1 MTNSHRDPHANPP
14 PPAQQLPQPP
24 HHPPGHNPPAFNVPP
39 ATLALA
45 GAMVAV
51 FALLHLL
58 PESVVEAI
66 AWQFSFNAEL
76 LLRALDGHG
85 PLGGAA
91 LRLVS
96 HMFLHYDALH
106 LAVNVGFMLAFASV
120 VERRLGKLA
129 FLALFLASGIA
140 GALFETWFF
149 TDPAT
154 LHIPMV
160 GASGGI
166 MGLMATALMITMA
179 PAHRSAGNRT
189 TAGAGR
195 PALLRVMTALV
206 GLNVVI
212 GLMSEAGL
220 TGPYLIGWRAH
231 LGGFALGLVVGWV
244 LRRRQRG

>member
-1 MTNSHRDPHANPP
+1 MS
-14 PPAQQLPQPP
+14 QPP
-24 HHPPGHNPPAFNVPP
+24 LPPTRDDARQREPNPPAFNVPP
-39 ATLALA
+39 ATLALS
-45 GAMVAV
+45 GVLVAV
-51 FALLHLL
+51 FALLHLV
-58 PESVVEAI
+58 PERIAEAI
-66 AWQFSFNAEL
+66 NWQLSFNAEL

-85 PLGGAA
+85 GLGHAA

-96 HMFLHYDALH
+96 HMFLHFDAMH
-106 LAVNVGFMLAFASV
+106 LAVNVGFLVAFASV

-129 FLALFLASGIA
+129 FLALFLACGIA
-140 GALFETWFF
+140 GALCETWFL
-149 TDPAT
+149 TDPLT

-166 MGLMATALMITMA
+166 MGLMAVALLIETMSVG
-179 PAHRSAGNRT
+179 RGGR
-189 TAGAGR
+189 R
-195 PALLRVMTALV
+195 PALLRVMIALV

-244 LRRRQRG
+244 LRRRARRGRV

>member
-1 MTNSHRDPHANPP
+1 MSEPDLPRARDDRR
-14 PPAQQLPQPP
+14 QRED
-24 HHPPGHNPPAFNVPP
+24 NPPAFNVPP

-45 GAMVAV
+45 GVLIAV
-51 FALLHLL
+51 FALLLLL
-58 PESVVEAI
+58 PERIVEAI
-66 AWQFSFNAEL
+66 NWHLSFNAEL

-85 PLGGAA
+85 PVGRAA

-96 HMFLHYDALH
+96 HMFLHFDAMH
-106 LAVNVGFMLAFASV
+106 LAVNVGFLVAFASV

-129 FLALFLASGIA
+129 FLTLFLASGIA
-140 GALFETWFF
+140 GALCETWFF

-166 MGLMATALMITMA
+166 MGLMAVALLIETMSVG
-179 PAHRSAGNRT
+179 RGRR
-189 TAGAGR
+189 R
-195 PALLRVMTALV
+195 PALLRVMIALV

-231 LGGFALGLVVGWV
+231 LGGFALGLIVGWV
-244 LRRRQRG
+244 LRRRARRGRV

>member
-1 MTNSHRDPHANPP
+1 MSGPSLPPTRDDER
-14 PPAQQLPQPP
+14 QRE
-24 HHPPGHNPPAFNVPP
+24 HNPPAFNVPP

-45 GAMVAV
+45 AAMVAV
-51 FALLHLL
+51 FALLQVL
-58 PESVVEAI
+58 PAEMVDAI
-66 AWQFSFNAEL
+66 AWRFSFNAEL
-76 LLRALDGHG
+76 LLRALDGQG
-85 PLGGAA
+85 SLPGAA

-140 GALFETWFF
+140 GALCETWFL

-166 MGLMATALMITMA
+166 MGLMAVALLIETMSVG
-179 PAHRSAGNRT
+179 R
-189 TAGAGR
+189 GARR
-195 PALLRVMTALV
+195 PALLRVMIALV

-231 LGGFALGLVVGWV
+231 LGGFAFGLIVGWV
-244 LRRRQRG
+244 LRRRGRG

>member
-1 MTNSHRDPHANPP
+1 MSDPHPS
-14 PPAQQLPQPP
+14 PARQDPRQPG
-24 HHPPGHNPPAFNVPP
+24 GHPPAFNVPP
-39 ATLALA
+39 TTLALA
-45 GAMVAV
+45 AAMVVV
-51 FALLHLL
+51 FALLQVL
-58 PESVVEAI
+58 PAGVVDAI
-66 AWQFSFNAEL
+66 AWRFSFNAEL
-76 LLRALDGHG
+76 LLRALDGRG
-85 PLGGAA
+85 SLPGAA

-129 FLALFLASGIA
+129 FLALFLAGGIA
-140 GALFETWFF
+140 GALCETWFF

-166 MGLMATALMITMA
+166 MGLMAVALLIETL
-179 PAHRSAGNRT
+179 PAGRGRR
-189 TAGAGR
+189 R

-212 GLMSEAGL
+212 GLMSEVGL

-231 LGGFALGLVVGWV
+231 LGGFAFGLIVGWA
-244 LRRRQRG
+244 LRRRARAH